1 MVTSTVTVVQCHPVP
16 ESFTIA
22 VADRV
27 RAVIESTG
35 QSPNVLNLYGDDVDL
50 VSADAATVGEHR
62 ELLANTTTL
71 VIIYPTWWSAQ
82 PSLLQAWFDRVWA
95 RADTTPHHFASIRQ
109 IIVCTTHGSP
119 KWLNALEGES
129 GKRTVSRYLRH
140 RCARRCRV
148 KWIALY
154 GMDTVD
160 ATGRQRHLDAV
171 DRRLRRLLSR

>member
-1 MVTSTVTVVQCHPVP
+1 MVTSTITVVQCHPVP

-22 VADRV
+22 VAERV
-27 RAVIESTG
+27 RAVVESTG
-35 QSPNVLNLYGDDVDL
+35 HSPNVLNLYDDVDL
-50 VSADAATVGEHR
+50 VTADATAVDEHR
-62 ELLANTTTL
+62 RLLSDTSTL
-71 VIIYPTWWSAQ
+71 IIIYPTWWSAQ
-82 PSLLQAWFDRVWA
+82 PALLQAWFDRVWA

-119 KWLNALEGES
+119 KWLNGLEGES
-129 GKRTVSRYLRH
+129 GKRTVSRYLRR
-140 RCARRCRV
+140 RCAPRCRV
-148 KWIALY
+148 AWVALY